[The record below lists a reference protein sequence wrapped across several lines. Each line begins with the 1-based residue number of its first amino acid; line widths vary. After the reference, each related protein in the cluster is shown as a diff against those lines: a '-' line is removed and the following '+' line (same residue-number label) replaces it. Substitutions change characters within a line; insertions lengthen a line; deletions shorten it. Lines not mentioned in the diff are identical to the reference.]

1 MLTNCVCC
9 CIKFVV
15 MYWVH
20 SETCK
25 PKFLASGR
33 MQYQNDCMQHTFSDS
48 GENCVINW
56 CSIFLHYYSSI
67 SPEKLG
73 ETNASG

>member
-1 MLTNCVCC
+1 
-9 CIKFVV
+9 

-25 PKFLASGR
+25 LKFLASGHI
-33 MQYQNDCMQHTFSDS
+33 QYQNDCMQHTFIDFS
-48 GENCVINW
+48 ENCVIN
-56 CSIFLHYYSSI
+56 CCNIFLCYYSSI

-73 ETNASG
+73 ETNASR